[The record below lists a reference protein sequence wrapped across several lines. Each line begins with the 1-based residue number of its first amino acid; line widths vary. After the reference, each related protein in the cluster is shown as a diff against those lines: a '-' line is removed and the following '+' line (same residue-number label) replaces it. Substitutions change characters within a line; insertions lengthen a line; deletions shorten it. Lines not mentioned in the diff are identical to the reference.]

1 MRTMV
6 FAGLGLW
13 MLAASAATAQPAR
26 TPAGAGTLCADYSWA
41 CSADRHGKTAD
52 PKAILKLAKSVNR
65 EVNYRIKE
73 RADRAQYGVEEKWT
87 LPVSSGDCEDF
98 ALLKMRML
106 IDRGVPPRNLRLAQV
121 MKRNV
126 PSHVVLLVR
135 AGAAGEYVLDSLSS
149 RVSPRSASRYVF
161 LKQQSRDNPAAWET
175 GI

>member
-1 MRTMV
+1 MV
-6 FAGLGLW
+6 LIGLGLG
-13 MLAASAATAQPAR
+13 MLAVSAATAQPAR
-26 TPAGAGTLCADYSWA
+26 TPPGAGKLCADYPWA
-41 CSADRHGKTAD
+41 CSAAGSGKTAD

-65 EVNYRIKE
+65 EVNFRIKE
-73 RADRAQYGVEEKWT
+73 RADRAQYGVEEKWA
-87 LPVSSGDCEDF
+87 LPVSAGDCEDF

-106 IDRGVPPRNLRLAQV
+106 INRGVPPRNLRLAQV

-135 AGAAGEYVLDSLSS
+135 AGSGSEYVLDSLSS
-149 RVSPRSASRYVF
+149 RVSPRLASPYVF